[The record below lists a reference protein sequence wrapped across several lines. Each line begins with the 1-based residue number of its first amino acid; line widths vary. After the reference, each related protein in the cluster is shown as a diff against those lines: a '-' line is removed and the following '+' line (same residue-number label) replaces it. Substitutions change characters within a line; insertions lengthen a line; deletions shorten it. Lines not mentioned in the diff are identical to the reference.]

1 MYNICDLFF
10 NVSELLCLYFLL
22 LVHFAA
28 CNNHLKI
35 TLSVTF
41 RSLTLIAFLNDFC
54 DIMLVLNK
62 SEDKTM
68 YARLPSQQC

>member
-41 RSLTLIAFLNDFC
+41 RSLTLIAFLKDFC
-54 DIMLVLNK
+54 DNVYFEKNLRTLNQYVCK
-62 SEDKTM
+62 K
-68 YARLPSQQC
+68 C